1 MIVTDRGETPCATS
15 TRSCS
20 IRLDGIRTGFRTL
33 FAARCNHSVQIDLWT
48 TTPNSCFIR
57 LIDIREDQ
65 LDPSLSSLQSFEA
78 ELAQQ
83 SVSYNRYSVYHRKR
97 TGLTPTR
104 QHSGRPAGSV
114 PQVTGVTPSKFS
126 KTSIRNRTDSGSKP
140 TRTIS
145 GEPTGCTPTKFVVNS
160 EPSLVN
166 RNRIRWH
173 QHPAHRK

>member
-1 MIVTDRGETPCATS
+1 MLHSADRHSGGSVGSVSLVSAVI
-15 TRSCS
+15 RSRIGLS
-20 IRLDGIRTGFRTL
+20 NRF
-33 FAARCNHSVQIDLWT
+33 Q
-48 TTPNSCFIR
+48 
-57 LIDIREDQ
+57 Q
-65 LDPSLSSLQSFEA
+65 L
-78 ELAQQ
+78 
-83 SVSYNRYSVYHRKR
+83 VSYNRYSVYHRKR

-126 KTSIRNRTDSGSKP
+126 KTSIRNRTDSSSTPTRTISGEPTGCTSLRFVVNSEPSPTNQNRTDSGSTP

-160 EPSLVN
+160 EPSLIN
-166 RNRIRWH
+166 RNRLRWH